1 MSYIDEKLIT
11 LSTVSNN
18 VVYNNGTF
26 KSDVEFKFNT
36 ILKDTNDIIRAS
48 ISILS
53 AQIPVSFYNINVY
66 TDVLKIQIGVSVYT
80 ITLTNG
86 NYNSTTLV
94 AEMQIQLIAQGLT
107 DFTIV
112 YSSTTGKMT
121 ISRATS
127 FTILFS
133 GSTILGV
140 LGYSQT
146 IDTVGLS
153 LTGINPLNLL
163 GSLRVR
169 VLSTQLSTLNIDS
182 SIKGGISLLASIP
195 IEAPPYGVI
204 LFDNYN
210 KSSQELKSL
219 DITDIDLQLVDDNG
233 NLINFNNIDWSITM
247 VMYIERKSVEKSNTR
262 FRDVIFK
269 PLISAIKDL
278 GEKIQNDNA
287 TTTVPEA
294 PIAPEVP
301 EMEDTDDLFD
311 MFYQN
316 GITL

>member
-1 MSYIDEKLIT
+1 MSYIEEKLIT
-11 LSTVSNN
+11 LSTASNN
-18 VVYNNGTF
+18 VVYNNGSF
-26 KSDVEFKFNT
+26 KSDVEFKFNS
-36 ILKDTNDIIRAS
+36 ILKDTKDLIRAS

-66 TDVLKIQIGVSVYT
+66 TDVLKIQIGMTVYT
-80 ITLTNG
+80 FTLTNG
-86 NYNSTTLV
+86 NYTSTTLV
-94 AEMQIQLIAQGLT
+94 AEILRVLIAQGLT

-112 YSSTTGKMT
+112 YSTTTGKLT

-146 IDTVGLS
+146 SNTVGTS
-153 LTGINPLNLL
+153 LTALNPLNLL

-182 SIKGGISLLASIP
+182 SVKGGVSLLASIP

-204 LFDNYN
+204 LFDNYT
-210 KSSQELKSL
+210 KSSQALSAL

-233 NLINFNNIDWSITM
+233 NLFNFNNIDWSITM
-247 VMYIERKSVEKSNTR
+247 VLYTERKSTEKSNTQ
-262 FRDVIFK
+262 FSDVVFK

-287 TTTVPEA
+287 TTTQSEEPE
-294 PIAPEVP
+294 EP
-301 EMEDTDDLFD
+301 EMTDTEDLFD
-311 MFYQN
+311 MFYQS